1 MRYVEEKKH
10 ATGWPSGQMH
20 LIVIDIYVRH
30 KDSGLGMSD
39 SHARLEQ
46 KKLLREME
54 CHII

>member
-1 MRYVEEKKH
+1 MSYVEENKH

-20 LIVIDIYVRH
+20 LIVIGIYVRH